1 MAAYIAFKGTNGLW
15 HGPSRISGPH
25 QKERVIYHVS
35 KLIDQMH
42 EVGACDLVNSIKV
55 AIDPH
60 EIDPNYEENIKAKGY
75 EIVDDK
81 LRFKNNQGSAPLP
94 PQLIEE
100 VQTND

>member
-1 MAAYIAFKGTNGLW
+1 MAAYIAFKGTSGLW

-25 QKERVIYHVS
+25 QKERVIYHVA

-42 EVGACDLVNSIKV
+42 EVGACDLVNSIRI
-55 AIDPH
+55 AADPH

-81 LRFKNNQGSAPLP
+81 LRFKKIQGISPQP
-94 PQLIEE
+94 PQPIEE
-100 VQTND
+100 VEK